1 MDYLEPI
8 RVTLT
13 HMLDVEESLTNNMH
27 HTYDVVLNKVTDS
40 RPPIFSR
47 N

>member
-1 MDYLEPI
+1 MDYLKLI
-8 RVTLT
+8 RVALT
-13 HMLDVEESLTNNMH
+13 HMLDVKKSLSNNMH
-27 HTYDVVLNKVTDS
+27 HTYDVVLDKIMDS